1 MTYFMQF
8 DSSMKAI
15 RPTANTRLRMPTVRG
30 DVEVHI
36 YATKFRQI
44 GPSLVAV
51 PLTDDN
57 VRVLSLI
64 HI

>member
-30 DVEVHI
+30 DVEVQI
-36 YATKFRQI
+36 SATKFRQI
-44 GPSLVAV
+44 GPS
-51 PLTDDN
+51 
-57 VRVLSLI
+57 
-64 HI
+64 